1 MFEVSWLSN
10 VFTNSLI
17 QTLIQNVNSTPEMS
31 LDITW
36 LFTNSFKKSKQEKIE
51 KETQERIPE
60 TTQIKNILPV
70 TKTNFLFKE
79 LTNCTYQNSN

>member
-31 LDITW
+31 LGITW

-51 KETQERIPE
+51 KENSR
-60 TTQIKNILPV
+60 KN
-70 TKTNFLFKE
+70 TRNYTNKKHF
-79 LTNCTYQNSN
+79 TGN